1 MTIDL
6 RRPLAERAQPP
17 AAPALPAASLG
28 LSWRPLT
35 VADVADLAAL
45 CWAAETADAAPFR
58 TSLEETAERFD
69 GAWKRPAL
77 DTLAGFDS
85 SGRMVAFGQV
95 TTNPG
100 DAGTVRA
107 FLEGAVHPDVR
118 GRGVGRALVT
128 WMDGR
133 GRQLLA
139 ESGKDLPGRLLT
151 YLEAAHEGARELFA
165 ACGFAPTR
173 YYTEMRRPL
182 ATALPPVRPVDGFSL
197 APWTPEI
204 DDAVRRAHNEAFA
217 DHWGSEPM
225 TAEAWRL
232 RAASFV
238 PGWSRVAVEDASGEV
253 AGYLMSAR
261 YEQDWPVVG
270 HSFGY
275 TSLLGVRRRWRGRG
289 LAVALLGWAMAAYR
303 ADGMEFARLGVDTAN
318 PSGAH
323 GLYAA
328 LGYEVDDGSVM
339 YSIEI

>member
-1 MTIDL
+1 MTSELL
-6 RRPLAERAQPP
+6 RPPAERAPAPLTPP
-17 AAPALPAASLG
+17 MPPASLG
-28 LSWRPLT
+28 LTWRPLT
-35 VADVADLAAL
+35 PADVAELAAL
-45 CWAAETADAAPFR
+45 CCAVEAADAAPFR
-58 TSLEETAERFD
+58 TTLEETAERFE
-69 GAWKRPAL
+69 GTWKRHEL
-77 DTLAGFDS
+77 DTLAGVDAT
-85 SGRMVAFGQV
+85 GRMVAFGQV

-100 DAGTVRA
+100 DEGTVRV
-107 FLEGAVHPDVR
+107 FLEGGVHPDAR
-118 GRGVGRALVT
+118 GRGVGRALVA

-139 ESGKDLPGRLLT
+139 ESGKELPARLLT
-151 YLEAAHEGARELFA
+151 YLEAVHDGARALYAES
-165 ACGFAPTR
+165 GFTPMR

-182 ATALPPVRPVDGFSL
+182 DVELPAVRAVDGFSL
-197 APWTPEI
+197 VPWTPEL

-225 TAEAWRL
+225 TAETWAL
-232 RAASFV
+232 RTGSYV
-238 PGWSRVAVEDASGEV
+238 RDWSRVAVEDATGEV
-253 AGYLMSAR
+253 AGYLLSTR
-261 YEQDWPVVG
+261 YEQDWPVLG

-275 TSLLGVRRRWRGRG
+275 TSMLGVRRPWRGRG
-289 LAVALLGWAMAAYR
+289 LAVALLAWAMAAYR